1 MCCNCTPHLDVAG
14 FCLIEMVGIQDFPSC
29 FYEFLTTLSL
39 INQMFYL
46 LFTGIIWF
54 FCLVFLALE

>member
-14 FCLIEMVGIQDFPSC
+14 FSLIEMVGIQDFPSC